1 VAVELAQ
8 SEDVIV
14 QWFKTLTFT
23 GTPHIFLDI
32 DEIRP
37 PVLLIRRVG
46 GGPAFGG
53 VPADLVRVVVDVWA
67 NNRPHASTLSAELV
81 SAVEDLTWQGDIRL
95 ASGIMK
101 TGEVLN
107 VLWLP
112 DVVGKTPRYVH
123 DLRFTVVK
131 G

>member
-1 VAVELAQ
+1 VAELPQ

-14 QWFKTLTFT
+14 EWFKTLSFT
-23 GTPHIFLDI
+23 GTPKVFLDVS
-32 DEIRP
+32 EIKP
-37 PVLLIRRVG
+37 PVILIRRVG
-46 GGPAFGG
+46 GGPSFGG

-67 NNRPHASTLSAELV
+67 TNRPHASTLSAELV
-81 SAVEDLTWQGDIRL
+81 SAVESLAESPDVRL

-101 TGEVLN
+101 AGETLN
-107 VLWLP
+107 ISWLP
-112 DVVGKTPRYVH
+112 DVVGKAARYVH